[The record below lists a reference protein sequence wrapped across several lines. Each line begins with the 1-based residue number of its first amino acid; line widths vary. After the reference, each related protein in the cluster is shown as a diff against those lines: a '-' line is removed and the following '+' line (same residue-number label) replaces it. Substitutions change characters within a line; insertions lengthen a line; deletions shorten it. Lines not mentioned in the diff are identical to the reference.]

1 MQIRLSNKIKE
12 QFAST
17 LFWSLKSLS
26 CILPKGT
33 KVTIA
38 KGIAWLFYKLHKRY
52 YLIARANL
60 DFIYAERLSNSEKE
74 QIIKDMFFNLAQNFG
89 SFIENQNIS
98 KEKLLQKVTFKNDK
112 ILLDAIASDKPIIF
126 ITAHQS
132 NWEILPLAI
141 SAKYQPLVGVGR
153 PLKQVWLDK
162 VLKKNRQQFDIEMI
176 SKHGAMMK
184 MVKTVKAKKL
194 LGLLV
199 DQNLEG
205 VEVEFFGKKTI
216 HTHSAA
222 ILAMKYDAIVIP
234 AFITRIGFEQYVA
247 TFYEPITVQKSGKE
261 EQDIIS
267 HTQKQ
272 AEITQKIIEQSPH
285 EWLWIHR
292 RWKQTYPEIYNF
304 KKTKSLQMEST

>member
-1 MQIRLSNKIKE
+1 MQSSFSSSIKE
-12 QFAST
+12 QLATSA
-17 LFWSLKSLS
+17 FWALKGLS
-26 CILPKGT
+26 QILPVCT
-33 KVTIA
+33 KRAIA
-38 KGIAWLFYKLHKRY
+38 KGIASLIYKYYKRY
-52 YLIARANL
+52 RFIARANL
-60 DFIYAERLSNSEKE
+60 DFVYQERLSSSEKE
-74 QIIKDMFFNLAQNFG
+74 QIIKDMFYNLAQNLG

-98 KEKLLQKVTFKNDK
+98 KERLLEKVTFKNDK
-112 ILLDAIASDKPIIF
+112 TLLDAIASDKPIIF

-153 PLKQVWLDK
+153 PLKQPWLDR

-176 SKHGAMMK
+176 SKHGAMIK

-205 VEVEFFGKKTI
+205 VEVEFFGKRTI

-222 ILAMKYDAIVIP
+222 ILALKYDAIVIP
-234 AFITRIGFEQYVA
+234 AFITRVDFEKYEA
-247 TFYEPITVQKSGKE
+247 TFYDPITIEKSGNE
-261 EQDIIS
+261 EQDIIN

-272 AEITQKIIEQSPH
+272 ANITQKIIEQSPH

-304 KKTKSLQMEST
+304 SKSK

>member
-1 MQIRLSNKIKE
+1 MGVMQSGLSSKVKEYFAAFIFWILKRVSQILPQSIKE
-12 QFAST
+12 S
-17 LFWSLKSLS
+17 
-26 CILPKGT
+26 
-33 KVTIA
+33 IA
-38 KGIAWLFYKLHKRY
+38 KIIATLLYKYHKRY
-52 YLIARANL
+52 HAIARANL
-60 DFIYAERLSNSEKE
+60 DFVYEDRLTSTQKE
-74 QIIKDMFFNLAQNFG
+74 QIIQDMFYNLAQNFG

-98 KEKLLQKVTFKNDK
+98 KEKLLEKVTFKNDK
-112 ILLDAIASDKPIIF
+112 ILLDALSSNKPIIF

-153 PLKQVWLDK
+153 PLKQPWLDK
-162 VLKKNRQQFDIEMI
+162 ILKKNREQFNIEMI
-176 SKHGAMMK
+176 SKYGAMMK
-184 MVKTVKAKKL
+184 MVKTVKAKRL

-222 ILAMKYDAIVIP
+222 ILALKYDAIVIP
-234 AFITRIGFEQYVA
+234 AFITRVGFEKYEA
-247 TFYEPITVQKSGKE
+247 TFYEPITIKKSGDDE
-261 EQDIIS
+261 RDIIS

-272 AEITQKIIEQSPH
+272 ADITQKVIEQSPH

-292 RWKQTYPEIYNF
+292 RWKQTYPEIYNL
-304 KKTKSLQMEST
+304 S

>member
-1 MQIRLSNKIKE
+1 MQSNLSNKVKEWFAALTFWMLKRVSHILPQSIKE
-12 QFAST
+12 SIAHIIAS
-17 LFWSLKSLS
+17 LL
-26 CILPKGT
+26 
-33 KVTIA
+33 
-38 KGIAWLFYKLHKRY
+38 YKYHKRY
-52 YLIARANL
+52 RLIARANL
-60 DFIYAERLSNSEKE
+60 DFVYQDRLSPAEKE
-74 QIIKDMFFNLAQNFG
+74 QIIRNMFSNLAQNLG

-98 KEKLLQKVTFKNDK
+98 KERLLEKVTFKNDK

-153 PLKQVWLDK
+153 PLKQPWLDS

-176 SKHGAMMK
+176 SKHGAMIK

-222 ILAMKYDAIVIP
+222 ILALKYDAIVIP
-234 AFITRIGFEQYVA
+234 AFITRVDFEKYEA
-247 TFYEPITVQKSGKE
+247 TFYDPITIEKSGNE
-261 EQDIIS
+261 EQDIIN

-272 AEITQKIIEQSPH
+272 ANITQKVIEQSPH

-304 KKTKSLQMEST
+304 SKNT

>member
-1 MQIRLSNKIKE
+1 MQNSWSSIAKE
-12 QFAST
+12 QITALAFS
-17 LFWSLKSLS
+17 SLKTLS
-26 CILPKGT
+26 CIFPAKA
-33 KVTIA
+33 KVSIA
-38 KGIAWLFYKLHKRY
+38 KMIAALFYKHHTRY
-52 YLIARANL
+52 CSIARANL
-60 DFIYAERLSNSEKE
+60 DFIYGDTLSTQKKE
-74 QIIKDMFFNLAQNFG
+74 QIIKDMFFNLAQNLG

-98 KEKLLQKVTFKNDK
+98 KEKLLEKVTFKNDN
-112 ILLDAIASDKPIIF
+112 ILLDAIASNKQIIF

-153 PLKQVWLDK
+153 PLKQPWLDK
-162 VLKKNRQQFDIEMI
+162 VLQKNRQQFDIEMI
-176 SKHGAMMK
+176 SKHGAMIK

-205 VEVEFFGKKTI
+205 VEVEFFGKRTI

-222 ILAMKYDAIVIP
+222 ILALKYDAIVIP
-234 AFITRIGFEQYVA
+234 AFITRVGFEKYEA
-247 TFYEPITVQKSGKE
+247 TFYDPITIEKSGNE
-261 EQDIIS
+261 AQDIIQ

-272 AEITQKIIEQSPH
+272 ADITQKIIEQSPH

-292 RWKQTYPEIYNF
+292 RWKQTYPEIYD
-304 KKTKSLQMEST
+304 LQKPNRSSRKR